1 MKKIFGYIL
10 AAAALTPALTS
21 CSDYLEVTD
30 ESSVSPDNFPT
41 NMTHVDLLLNS
52 AYAGSHQL
60 GLYGYMWFPK
70 FMYLMDHNLDCF
82 GNYDDRSD
90 FLINNVSTDNYYNTE
105 TYGNKTSA
113 TSCSGSSSPIQ
124 RSTHAR
130 NMSPWPPRTSCRSS
144 AT

>member
-52 AYAGSHQL
+52 AYAGRPPARTLRLHVVSQVHVSDGPQPGLLRQL
-60 GLYGYMWFPK
+60 
-70 FMYLMDHNLDCF
+70 
-82 GNYDDRSD
+82 
-90 FLINNVSTDNYYNTE
+90 
-105 TYGNKTSA
+105 
-113 TSCSGSSSPIQ
+113 
-124 RSTHAR
+124 
-130 NMSPWPPRTSCRSS
+130 
-144 AT
+144 